1 LEFEEN
7 DYTTLK
13 LYMASITDSI
23 DKLIQQFTKLPGI
36 GSKTAQRLA
45 FFILKMKKEEA
56 KDLAQAILD
65 VKEKIRYCSICYN
78 LTEEDPC
85 RICKN
90 RKREISV
97 ICVVEEAND
106 VVAIEK
112 TGQYDGLYHVLGG
125 VLSPLDNIGPEDLK
139 IKELLNR
146 LKQEVKE
153 VILATNPSTEGEA
166 TAIYLSKL
174 IKPLGVKVTRIARG
188 LPSGGV
194 LEYADVN
201 TLANAIEG
209 RVEF

>member
-1 LEFEEN
+1 
-7 DYTTLK
+7 
-13 LYMASITDSI
+13 MSSITDSI
-23 DKLIQQFTKLPGI
+23 DKLIQQFSKLPGI
-36 GSKTAQRLA
+36 GPKTAQRLA

-90 RKREISV
+90 KKKDRSV

-125 VLSPLDNIGPEDLK
+125 VLSPLDNIGPEDLR

-146 LKQEVKE
+146 LNQEVKE
-153 VILATNPSTEGEA
+153 IILATNPSTEGEA
-166 TAIYLSKL
+166 TAIYLSRL
-174 IKPLGVKVTRIARG
+174 IKPLGIKVTRIARG

>member
-1 LEFEEN
+1 
-7 DYTTLK
+7 
-13 LYMASITDSI
+13 MSSITDSI
-23 DKLIQQFTKLPGI
+23 DKLIQQFSKLPGI
-36 GSKTAQRLA
+36 GPKTAQRLA

-90 RKREISV
+90 KKKDRSV

-166 TAIYLSKL
+166 TAVYLSKL

-188 LPSGGV
+188 LPSGGA
-194 LEYADVN
+194 LEYADVS

>member
-1 LEFEEN
+1 
-7 DYTTLK
+7 
-13 LYMASITDSI
+13 MSSITDSI
-23 DKLIQQFTKLPGI
+23 DKLIQQFSKLPGI
-36 GSKTAQRLA
+36 GPKTAQRLA

-90 RKREISV
+90 KKKDRSI

-125 VLSPLDNIGPEDLK
+125 VLSPLDNIGPEDLR

-146 LKQEVKE
+146 LNQEVKE
-153 VILATNPSTEGEA
+153 IILATNPSTEGEA
-166 TAIYLSKL
+166 TAIYLSRL
-174 IKPLGVKVTRIARG
+174 IKPLGIKVTRIARG